1 MTYATSGT
9 PRAVDP
15 QVQQVGGVFS
25 TRYGQ
30 RVTFDFEDLH
40 GGLRSTTM
48 RFSAKVYT
56 VGDSARVVY
65 DPGAPEH
72 VDVFDSCNGWFSC
85 DRMSVVSMALGILM
99 CVFGA
104 AVVLAAL
111 PWPRTTPL
119 GQAGAT
125 QVH

>member
-1 MTYATSGT
+1 MVDT
-9 PRAVDP
+9 AVDP

-30 RVTFDFEDLH
+30 RVTFDLEDLH
-40 GGLRSTTM
+40 GGRRSTTM

-56 VGDSARVVY
+56 VGDSVRVVY

-85 DRMSVVSMALGILM
+85 DRMSVVSMALGTLM
-99 CVFGA
+99 CIFGA
-104 AVVLAAL
+104 AVVLAEL
-111 PWPRTTPL
+111 PWPRAHAAGTR
-119 GQAGAT
+119 GASQA
-125 QVH
+125 Q